1 MHVLGTK
8 CTRNGEYR
16 NKNKVVAYWKIKTKE
31 NTKIVIQKSGHSCSR
46 EVFVMRGSNCNVL
59 IVNVFLLLVGGHC
72 IGVSH
77 SQEVF
82 AAHSGFSVGF
92 SSGESIACA

>member
-46 EVFVMRGSNCNVL
+46 EVFVMRGSSCNDL
-59 IVNVFLLLVGGHC
+59 IVNVFLLFCVCLCGGVC
-72 IGVSH
+72 VCDVL
-77 SQEVF
+77 EL
-82 AAHSGFSVGF
+82 
-92 SSGESIACA
+92 